1 MHKVLIIEDETQTRN
16 LFLNCLKFE
25 GFEALGADNG
35 ALGVQLAQ
43 QHHPELIVCDI
54 MMPDMDGYQ
63 VLSTLRQHPVTSTIP
78 FIFLTAKVTMPE
90 LRQGMTLGADDYLTK
105 PCTIDDFLAAIA
117 TRLQR
122 QSELQHQPS
131 SDAPPVLN
139 TSGAEGIFPNCPK
152 LNSVFDFIEANY
164 HQPLYLKDVAKV
176 AGYSPAY
183 LTHLMQTQ
191 TGRTVKQW
199 IVERRMTEAR
209 TLLLQTKQ
217 SIKKI
222 AISLGY
228 TDPGYFI
235 RQFRKHHGTSPHGWR
250 RQSYLETSPI

>member
-25 GFEALGADNG
+25 GFAALGADNG
-35 ALGVQLAQ
+35 LLGVQLAQ
-43 QHHPELIVCDI
+43 THLPELIVCDI

-63 VLSTLRQHPVTSTIP
+63 VLSKLRQRPVTATIP
-78 FIFLTAKVTMPE
+78 FIFLTAKVAMSE

-122 QSELQHQPS
+122 QAELQHQPS
-131 SDAPPVLN
+131 SDSQPAPN
-139 TSGAEGIFPNCPK
+139 TADADQIFPNCPK

-164 HQPLYLKDVAKV
+164 HQPLHLKDVAIV

-199 IVERRMTEAR
+199 IVERRMSEAR
-209 TLLLQTKQ
+209 TLLLQTQQ
-217 SIKKI
+217 SIQKI

-228 TDPGYFI
+228 ADPGYFN
-235 RQFRKHHGTSPHGWR
+235 RQFRQHHGTSPHGWR
-250 RQSYLETSPI
+250 RQSHLESSLR

>member
-1 MHKVLIIEDETQTRN
+1 MQKILIIEDETQTRN

-35 ALGVQLAQ
+35 LSGVQLAQ
-43 QHHPELIVCDI
+43 RHRPELVVCDI

-63 VLSTLRQHPVTSTIP
+63 VLSALRRHPDTATIP
-78 FIFLTAKVTMPE
+78 FIFLTAKVTMSE

-122 QSELQHQPS
+122 QAELQHQPF
-131 SDAPPVLN
+131 SDSPSALN

-164 HQPLYLKDVAKV
+164 HQPLHLKDVARV

-191 TGRTVKQW
+191 TGRTFKQW

-209 TLLLQTKQ
+209 TLLLQTQQ

-250 RQSYLETSPI
+250 RQSHLETSPI

>member
-1 MHKVLIIEDETQTRN
+1 MQKILIIEDETQTRN

-35 ALGVQLAQ
+35 SFGVQLAQ
-43 QHHPELIVCDI
+43 KFHPGLVVCDI

-63 VLSTLRQHPVTSTIP
+63 VLSQLRQHPETATIP
-78 FIFLTAKVTMPE
+78 FIFLTAKVTMSE

-117 TRLQR
+117 TRFQR
-122 QSELQHQPS
+122 QSELRGQMGTPP
-131 SDAPPVLN
+131 APDLS
-139 TSGAEGIFPNCPK
+139 TADRIFPHCPQ
-152 LNSVFDFIEANY
+152 LNAVFDFIEANY
-164 HQPLYLKDVAKV
+164 CQPLHLKDVATV

-199 IVERRMTEAR
+199 IVERRMSEAR

-222 AISLGY
+222 AITLGY
-228 TDPGYFI
+228 ADPGYFI
-235 RQFRKHHGTSPHGWR
+235 RQFRQHHGTSPHGWR
-250 RQSYLETSPI
+250 RQSHIESSLS